1 MSTNIIA
8 ILLGILIIIVFFAYR
23 ARWKKK
29 QEAFREELI
38 EGFGQDADGLEGEE
52 TDGPEAERPES
63 NEPGEEAQR

>member
-23 ARWKKK
+23 AYWKKK

-38 EGFGQDADGLEGEE
+38 EGFGQETDGLEAEKP
-52 TDGPEAERPES
+52 DRPEAERPES

>member
-23 ARWKKK
+23 AHWKKK

-38 EGFGQDADGLEGEE
+38 EGFGQDEMARSEV
-52 TDGPEAERPES
+52 ERPAS
-63 NEPGEEAQR
+63 KGPGEEAQ